1 MDTVFSE
8 NLSMLRKERGLNQR
22 KAAAELKISQALL
35 SHYENGIREPGLE
48 FVVRVCEYYSVS
60 ADYMLGRTN
69 VRETILSGSMDT
81 AETSSG
87 KIKQEVIAF
96 AAVLFR
102 ALEQADEDIS
112 AAALSYMTTAEYNL
126 LRYLFACSDN
136 NQFSLP
142 PEQSVALC
150 DIDMKLMTLKLCSEI
165 RKRGI
170 KVSAE
175 PLKKSLSKTT
185 YKLFES
191 SALKLEERLGQAI
204 K

>member
-1 MDTVFSE
+1 MDTAFSE
-8 NLSMLRKERGLNQR
+8 NLSKLRKERGLNQR

-35 SHYENGIREPGLE
+35 SHYENGIREPGLD

-69 VRETILSGSMDT
+69 VRETILAGGLDG
-81 AETSSG
+81 AESTND

-102 ALEQADEDIS
+102 VLEQADEDI
-112 AAALSYMTTAEYNL
+112 AETALSYMTTAEYNL

-136 NQFSLP
+136 NQFSMP
-142 PEQSVALC
+142 PEQSAPLC
-150 DIDMKLMTLKLCSEI
+150 DVDMKLLTLKLCGEI
-165 RKRGI
+165 RKRGLMYT
-170 KVSAE
+170 AE

-191 SALKLEERLGQAI
+191 SVLKIEERLGLI
-204 K
+204 MK

>member
-1 MDTVFSE
+1 MDTAFSE
-8 NLSMLRKERGLNQR
+8 NLSKLRKERGLNQR

-35 SHYENGIREPGLE
+35 SHYENGIREPGLD

-69 VRETILSGSMDT
+69 IRETVLAGGADG
-81 AETSSG
+81 AETSND

-102 ALEQADEDIS
+102 VLEQTDQDI
-112 AAALSYMTTAEYNL
+112 AEAALDYMTTAEYNL

-142 PEQSVALC
+142 PEQSAALC
-150 DIDMKLMTLKLCSEI
+150 DVDMKLLTLKLCGEI

-170 KVSAE
+170 KISSE
-175 PLKKSLSKTT
+175 PLKKGLSKTT
-185 YKLFES
+185 YKSFES
-191 SALKLEERLGQAI
+191 SALKLEERLVQAI

>member
-1 MDTVFSE
+1 METVFSE
-8 NLSMLRKERGLNQR
+8 NLSKLRKERGLNQR

-35 SHYENGIREPGLE
+35 SHYENGIREPGLD
-48 FVVRVCEYYSVS
+48 FVARACEYYGVS

-69 VRETILSGSMDT
+69 IRETILTGGTNDDET
-81 AETSSG
+81 AID
-87 KIKQEVIAF
+87 KNKQEVTAF

-102 ALEQADEDIS
+102 VLEQSDEDIAS
-112 AAALSYMTTAEYNL
+112 TALSYMTTAEYNL

-142 PEQSVALC
+142 PEQSAALC
-150 DIDMKLMTLKLCSEI
+150 DADMKLLTLKLCSEI
-165 RKRGI
+165 RKRGL
-170 KVSAE
+170 KFSAE

-191 SALKLEERLGQAI
+191 SAAKLENRLSDI
-204 K
+204 LK